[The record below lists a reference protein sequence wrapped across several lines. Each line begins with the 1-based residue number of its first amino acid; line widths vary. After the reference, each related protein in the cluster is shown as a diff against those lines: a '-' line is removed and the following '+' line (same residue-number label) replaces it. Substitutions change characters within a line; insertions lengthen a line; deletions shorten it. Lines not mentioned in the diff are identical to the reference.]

1 MSEAR
6 RRTPGWRPAGSSTP
20 GAPGAPGVPL
30 LAVAHGSRDPRSAAA
45 VEALFARVRALR
57 PGADV
62 RVSYL
67 DHTAPSAQDALA
79 ALAAEGA
86 GEAVVL
92 PALLTAAYHS
102 KVDLPRVLE
111 RAREAEPWV
120 RVRYA
125 DTLGP
130 HAGLV
135 AAAERRLAEAGATAD
150 PETALVVASAG
161 SSDPGA
167 NATVESVA
175 AELAARGPWREAVAA
190 FASAARPTPAEAVA
204 AAFARGARRVA
215 VSTYL
220 LAPGF
225 FADRVREQAVAAGAT
240 AVSEALG
247 AAPEL
252 ARIVWERYDAALAAR
267 HALV

>member
-1 MSEAR
+1 MSETR
-6 RRTPGWRPAGSSTP
+6 RRAPGRRPAGS
-20 GAPGAPGVPL
+20 GVPL

-86 GEAVVL
+86 GEVVVL

-102 KVDLPRVLE
+102 KVDLPKVLE
-111 RAREAEPWV
+111 RARAAEPWV

-130 HAGLV
+130 
-135 AAAERRLAEAGATAD
+135 
-150 PETALVVASAG
+150 
-161 SSDPGA
+161 
-167 NATVESVA
+167 
-175 AELAARGPWREAVAA
+175 
-190 FASAARPTPAEAVA
+190 
-204 AAFARGARRVA
+204 
-215 VSTYL
+215 
-220 LAPGF
+220 
-225 FADRVREQAVAAGAT
+225 
-240 AVSEALG
+240 
-247 AAPEL
+247 
-252 ARIVWERYDAALAAR
+252 
-267 HALV
+267 